1 MPIDRGF
8 VTNGSVPLADSID
21 AAGALDF
28 DFVEI
33 IMHGSGH
40 RSELAPGPVRERL
53 DDNGLDCL
61 VHLPFSGIDVGSP
74 HEHVRRGS
82 IEEIEASLSVA
93 GAIDARKAVLH
104 PTSGADGDDCRR
116 LMAEG
121 VRAVDDAARE
131 HGIEVCAENMFA
143 KYVTVDDFGDVVADT
158 DVSLTVDTGHAR
170 IEGHDAADTAAVIAE
185 HRDRVSHLHLNDT
198 RGRSDE
204 HLPFGAGT
212 LDFDT
217 VFEPLREDWD
227 GTLSLEVG
235 TQNLDY
241 IGHSKE
247 HLDALIEAPI

>member
-104 PTSGADGDDCRR
+104 PTSGADGDDRRR

-131 HGIEVCAENMFA
+131 HGIEVCAENMF
-143 KYVTVDDFGDVVADT
+143 G
-158 DVSLTVDTGHAR
+158 
-170 IEGHDAADTAAVIAE
+170 TAAVIAE